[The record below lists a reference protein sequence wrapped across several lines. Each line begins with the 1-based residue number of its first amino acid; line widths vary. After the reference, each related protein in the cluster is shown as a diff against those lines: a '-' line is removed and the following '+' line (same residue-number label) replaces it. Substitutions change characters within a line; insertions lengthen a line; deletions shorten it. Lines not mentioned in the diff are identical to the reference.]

1 MFKTTALIALL
12 SITST
17 AQAETLNWNKYRASY
32 VSVNPADET
41 YSPDGFALSASR
53 MISDNVFGLIQFTY
67 ITDDATIDGIDTTSE
82 TTYFDGA
89 IGYKHTY
96 QETTDF
102 YGSFGLKSYQND
114 FLAEANDRTR
124 NNIGY
129 AATIG
134 VRTLFLNTIE
144 LNANTSRV
152 VFDGD
157 GRWEH
162 TIGAAYH
169 VNRNFSWEASFV
181 KSNYADKIIIGGS
194 FGF

>member
-1 MFKTTALIALL
+1 
-12 SITST
+12 
-17 AQAETLNWNKYRASY
+17 
-32 VSVNPADET
+32 
-41 YSPDGFALSASR
+41 
-53 MISDNVFGLIQFTY
+53 
-67 ITDDATIDGIDTTSE
+67 
-82 TTYFDGA
+82 
-89 IGYKHTY
+89 
-96 QETTDF
+96 
-102 YGSFGLKSYQND
+102 
-114 FLAEANDRTR
+114 
-124 NNIGY
+124 
-129 AATIG
+129 
-134 VRTLFLNTIE
+134 